1 MKIMINANRAAV
13 LKTVIS
19 SSSSVQFSSN
29 RVSAVKSMIL
39 LNIKLYYI
47 TLVTYKI
54 QKKLK

>member
-54 QKKLK
+54 QKIK